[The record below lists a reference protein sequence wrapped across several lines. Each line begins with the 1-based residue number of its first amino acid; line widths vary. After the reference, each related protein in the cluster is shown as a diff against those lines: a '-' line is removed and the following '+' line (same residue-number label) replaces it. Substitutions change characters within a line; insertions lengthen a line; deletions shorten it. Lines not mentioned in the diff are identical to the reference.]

1 MNVTL
6 WWENILDEKN
16 DGWELEPLHWF
27 LAKMVQ
33 IKNPKWKNTLDES
46 RIFHPW
52 DKFYYFFCGGFH
64 LVKIIYKFQNVR
76 IYWFFL

>member
-1 MNVTL
+1 VLERMNVTL

-33 IKNPKWKNTLDES
+33 IKNPK
-46 RIFHPW
+46 
-52 DKFYYFFCGGFH
+52 
-64 LVKIIYKFQNVR
+64 
-76 IYWFFL
+76 